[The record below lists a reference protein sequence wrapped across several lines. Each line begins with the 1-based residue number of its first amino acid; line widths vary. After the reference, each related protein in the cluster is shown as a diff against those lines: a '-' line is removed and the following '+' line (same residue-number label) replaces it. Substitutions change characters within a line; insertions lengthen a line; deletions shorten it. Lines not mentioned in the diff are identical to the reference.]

1 MTDSLEG
8 VLIPLIPIALAEM
21 GDKTQLSI
29 LLLSSK
35 TKEYFK
41 LLLGVI
47 LAFLIVDGI
56 AIMLGSYITSLVPAH
71 ILKLISAAV
80 FIGFG
85 ILTLRNNNEEEE
97 EDASFQNPFYAGF
110 TMIFLSEWGDKTQ
123 IAAALFAVEYNPW
136 QVLIGVM
143 TGLAILSILAVYL
156 GKFIAGKIDRR
167 LISKIAGSLFIVI
180 GISFALSAVDM
191 TIFSD
196 KKLI

>member
-8 VLIPLIPIALAEM
+8 ILIPLITIALAEM

-56 AIMLGSYITSLVPAH
+56 AIMLGSYITNLVPAH
-71 ILKLISAAV
+71 MLKLISAAV

-85 ILTLRNNNEEEE
+85 ILTLRNNKEEEE

-143 TGLAILSILAVYL
+143 TGLALLSILAVYL

-167 LISKIAGSLFIVI
+167 LISKIAGALFIVI

-191 TIFSD
+191 TSFS
-196 KKLI
+196 

>member
-1 MTDSLEG
+1 MIDSLEG
-8 VLIPLIPIALAEM
+8 VLIPLITIALAEM

-41 LLLGVI
+41 LLMGVI
-47 LAFLIVDGI
+47 MAFLIVDGI

-85 ILTLRNNNEEEE
+85 ILTLRNNKGEEE

-143 TGLAILSILAVYL
+143 TGLALLSILAVYL

-167 LISKIAGSLFIVI
+167 LISKIAGSLFILI
-180 GISFALSAVDM
+180 GISFALSAVDL
-191 TIFSD
+191 TSFS
-196 KKLI
+196 